1 MTPQFSNVVYSVLGY
16 ALELKERLD
25 KGASPVPDIEIEQSE
40 LRARLLTEI
49 ESRRLPDYGGDGSVY
64 LGARYALT
72 CFVDELFIGYSS
84 WGSVWN
90 DRKLEAA
97 LYGTNDRAWRFW
109 DQADIVLRRPSAP
122 RTQSQPGLDG
132 VEAVFLCIVLGF
144 RGKYLENPSK
154 VKEYVDD
161 LRPQVTRAEAWESPA
176 DRGVKT
182 NVQPLAGREALRRV
196 VGIYGGLTVAATFLL
211 LVVFLLSF

>member
-16 ALELKERLD
+16 ALDLKERLD
-25 KGASPVPDIEIEQSE
+25 KGTSPVPDIEIEQRE
-40 LRARLLTEI
+40 LMARLRTEI

-64 LGARYALT
+64 LGGRYALT
-72 CFVDELFIGYSS
+72 CFLDELFIGYST

-90 DRKLEAA
+90 DRKLEVA
-97 LYGTNDRAWRFW
+97 LYGSNDRAWKFW

-122 RTQSQPGLDG
+122 RTQSSPGLDA
-132 VEAVFLCIVLGF
+132 VEVVFLCVVLGF
-144 RGKYLENPSK
+144 RGKYLENPAK

-161 LRPQVTRAEAWESPA
+161 LRPQLTRAEAWDAPA

-182 NVQPLAGREALRRV
+182 NVEPLAGRNALRRV
-196 VGIYGGLTVAATFLL
+196 IGIYGGLLVAAAFLL
-211 LVVFLLSF
+211 LFIYLLPF

>member
-16 ALELKERLD
+16 ALDLKERLD
-25 KGASPVPDIEIEQSE
+25 QGTSPPPEIETEQRE
-40 LRARLLTEI
+40 LITRLRTEI
-49 ESRRLPDYGGDGSVY
+49 EARRLPDYGGDGSVF

-72 CFVDELFIGYSS
+72 CFIDELFIVHST

-90 DRKLEAA
+90 DRKLEVA
-97 LYGTNDRAWRFW
+97 LYGSNDRAWKFW

-122 RTQSQPGLDG
+122 RTPSPPGLDA

-144 RGKYLENPSK
+144 RGRYLENPAK
-154 VKEYVDD
+154 LKEYVDD

-182 NVQPLAGREALRRV
+182 NVEPLAGREALRRV
-196 VGIYGGLTVAATFLL
+196 VGIYGGLSVAATFLL
-211 LVVFLLSF
+211 LIIFLLSS